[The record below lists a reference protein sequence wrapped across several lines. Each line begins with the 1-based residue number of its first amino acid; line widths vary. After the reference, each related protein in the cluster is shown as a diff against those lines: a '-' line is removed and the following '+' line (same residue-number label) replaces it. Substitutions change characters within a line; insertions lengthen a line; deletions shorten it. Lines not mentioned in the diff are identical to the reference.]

1 MSFLLFMAAVPPT
14 SAQDVPEP
22 SETAVFPSADPTL
35 LALEGRLASG
45 FALSTA
51 RETARRLSIE
61 ADAATPELVLLAARA
76 HADMRSWSAVRRLLS
91 DRVWLDAF
99 REGQGRLLLAHS
111 QLELGDPEA
120 AIAGFERAGVERLS
134 TAYRVQYARALSR
147 ADRFEPAARQYR
159 AAADADQELAGWLR
173 LSSVQAWAL
182 AGAPDSALAAAEGL
196 RDNPSV
202 WRDSTFSE
210 LARAFFLAS
219 DTTRAL
225 AMVDS

>member
-22 SETAVFPSADPTL
+22 SETVVFPSADPTL

-147 ADRFEPAARQYR
+147 ADRFEPGARVPAQ
-159 AAADADQELAGWLR
+159 
-173 LSSVQAWAL
+173 
-182 AGAPDSALAAAEGL
+182 GL
-196 RDNPSV
+196 GRSC
-202 WRDSTFSE
+202 W
-210 LARAFFLAS
+210 
-219 DTTRAL
+219 
-225 AMVDS
+225 